1 MHWGDITTPP
11 SPDESLTMLHLF
23 VMLIVD
29 AVIFMVLTW
38 YVEAVNPG
46 GEGVPQKPYFFIL
59 PSYWIPNRSSKK
71 INTDD
76 DNINDDM
83 LPSSRVE
90 ADPPL
95 SPMIKIVNLCKTYG
109 TSPIKKLFDCKFGKT
124 GEKKAVDRLNLKIF
138 QGQLTALLGH
148 NGAGKSTTFS
158 MLTGVIP
165 SSSGTA
171 YINNYDIRNSLS
183 HIRKCLGLCPQYNIL
198 FDTLTVMEHLKF
210 FSLVSKHEYFLF
222 K

>member
-1 MHWGDITTPP
+1 MHWGDISTPP

-29 AVIFMVLTW
+29 GLIFIVLTW
-38 YVEAVNPG
+38 YIEAVNPG

-59 PSYWIPNRSSKK
+59 PSYWIPNYNSKK
-71 INTDD
+71 SREDD
-76 DNINDDM
+76 GNYIDEI
-83 LPSSRVE
+83 LPASRVE
-90 ADPPL
+90 PDPPL
-95 SPMIKIVNLCKTYG
+95 SPMIRIVNLCKTYG

-171 YINNYDIRNSLS
+171 YIDNYDIRNALPQ
-183 HIRKCLGLCPQYNIL
+183 IRKCLGLCPQYNIL

-210 FSLVSKHEYFLF
+210 FSLVSKYNCFSF